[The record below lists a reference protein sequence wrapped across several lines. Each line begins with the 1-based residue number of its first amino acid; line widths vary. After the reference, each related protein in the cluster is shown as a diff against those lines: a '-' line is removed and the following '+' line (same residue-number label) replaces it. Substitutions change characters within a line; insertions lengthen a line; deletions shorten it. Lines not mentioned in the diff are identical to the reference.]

1 MLLLCCLKSTFYGV
15 FLFALGVLFLFSEIW
30 IYTKSRRLYYA
41 LFYFLNNIVLGA
53 PRK

>member
-1 MLLLCCLKSTFYGV
+1 MVCSC
-15 FLFALGVLFLFSEIW
+15 FALGVLFFPEIW

-41 LFYFLNNIVLGA
+41 LFQFLNNIVLGA

>member
-1 MLLLCCLKSTFYGV
+1 MLLKEYILWC
-15 FLFALGVLFLFSEIW
+15 VLVRFRCSFFPEIW

-41 LFYFLNNIVLGA
+41 LFQFLNNIVLGA

>member
-15 FLFALGVLFLFSEIW
+15 FLFALGVPEIW
-30 IYTKSRRLYYA
+30 VYTKSRRLYYA
-41 LFYFLNNIVLGA
+41 LFHFLNNIVLGA